1 MTIPH
6 LLGIIENLAV
16 DAVIV
21 KEEGRRLTLE
31 GQSLNEAIRN
41 KLAQLFD
48 ILCQE
53 NCSTAGV
60 IIVSDR
66 QNLGP
71 DDLADESYDDEPW
84 RFVLAKSELAKK
96 VAAREVE
103 DTLLF
108 FSLNGFH
115 RWLETIDP
123 FIHPINPEPD
133 FATPTTIRV
142 NGLQHAFGGESLW
155 ILPVGAPVPEIKT
168 VDMPQMS
175 EIHGLIHVNAADR
188 SIRVCPGGFALT
200 WGVINE
206 DTAGPLL
213 KMSALVLSAC
223 LIQELKRVDG
233 QYEATLRGT
242 KRVSMPLE
250 KPDQIIQCQ
259 TLAKLVE
266 AVAWVYQE
274 RPETRL
280 KLVMDRLSI
289 DSQPD
294 DTLLFCMQE
303 YIDVALQQARDSYA
317 FVILERK
324 DAYHKEMRELM
335 KDMKAQADLFAA
347 KVRDLVSSLTRDI
360 LGVLVFIG
368 FSFIGKF
375 DQKNLAS
382 LLISDELSLVVKFL
396 AGYLVLS
403 CVLQLIMHWR
413 DVSLTYKESQKWLD
427 TLQNY
432 TSRKDK
438 EDNFLSLLRQ
448 RKKTLYIAMAISG
461 VFYAGLTIITWNLP
475 CLIQRLLAL

>member
-1 MTIPH
+1 MTIHH
-6 LLGIIENLAV
+6 LLGIIEGLAV
-16 DAVIV
+16 DSVV
-21 KEEGRRLTLE
+21 VTEESRRLTLE
-31 GQSLNEAIRN
+31 GQSLNGNIRN
-41 KLAQLFD
+41 KLARLFD
-48 ILCQE
+48 HLRQQG
-53 NCSTAGV
+53 CSDAGV
-60 IIVSDR
+60 IRVSNT
-66 QNLGP
+66 QNLGL
-71 DDLADESYDDEPW
+71 DDLSEASLDDEPW
-84 RFVLAKSELAKK
+84 RLVLAKSALAK
-96 VAAREVE
+96 AISARDIE

-115 RWLETIDP
+115 SWLENVDP
-123 FIHPINPEPD
+123 FVHPLSPEPD
-133 FATPTTIRV
+133 FAKPTTIRV
-142 NGLQHAFGGESLW
+142 NGLQHAFGGELLW
-155 ILPVGAPVPEIKT
+155 VLPIDDPVQETKA
-168 VDMPQMS
+168 VSMPPMS

-188 SIRVCPGGFALT
+188 SIRVCPSGFALT
-200 WGVINE
+200 WGVIDEN
-206 DTAGPLL
+206 TAGPLL

-223 LIQELKRVDG
+223 LVQELKRVDG

-242 KRVSMPLE
+242 KRVSMPLA
-250 KPDQIIQCQ
+250 KPNQIIQSQ

-266 AVAWVYQE
+266 TVVWVYQE

-289 DSQPD
+289 DSQPE

-303 YIDVALQQARDSYA
+303 YLDVALQQARDSYA

-347 KVRDLVSSLTRDI
+347 KVRDLVTSLTRDI
-360 LGVLVFIG
+360 LGVLVFVG

-396 AGYLVLS
+396 AGYLILS
-403 CVLQLIMHWR
+403 CVLQLVMHWR
-413 DVSLTYKESQKWLD
+413 DVSLTYRESQKWLD

-438 EDNFLSLLRQ
+438 EDSFLSLIHK
-448 RKKTLYIAMAISG
+448 RKTTLYIAMGISG
-461 VFYAGLTIITWNLP
+461 LLYAGLSLVTWNLP
-475 CLIQRLLAL
+475 CLIQRLLTM

>member
-1 MTIPH
+1 MTIPD
-6 LLGIIENLAV
+6 LLGIIEDLAV
-16 DAVIV
+16 DSAVV
-21 KEEGRRLTLE
+21 TEESRRLTIE
-31 GQSLNEAIRN
+31 GQSLNGAIRN
-41 KLAQLFD
+41 KLARLLD
-48 ILCQE
+48 ILSQE
-53 NCSTAGV
+53 DCSGAGV
-60 IIVSDR
+60 IRVSDT
-66 QNLGP
+66 QNLGS
-71 DDLADESYDDEPW
+71 DDLSDASYDDEPW
-84 RFVLAKSELAKK
+84 RFVLAKSALAKK
-96 VAAREVE
+96 VPARDVE

-115 RWLETIDP
+115 RWLETVDP
-123 FIHPINPEPD
+123 FVHPVSPEPD
-133 FATPTTIRV
+133 FVNPTTIRV
-142 NGLQHAFGGESLW
+142 NGLQHAYGSESLW
-155 ILPVGAPVPEIKT
+155 VLPVAAPVPEAKS
-168 VDMPQMS
+168 VSMPPMS

-188 SIRVCPGGFALT
+188 SIRVCPSGFALT

-206 DTAGPLL
+206 NTAGPLL

-223 LIQELKRVDG
+223 LVQELKRVDG
-233 QYEATLRGT
+233 RYEATLRGT

-250 KPDQIIQCQ
+250 KPGQIIQSQ

-266 AVAWVYQE
+266 TVAWVYQE

-289 DSQPD
+289 DSQAE

-303 YIDVALQQARDSYA
+303 YLDVALQQARDSYA

-347 KVRDLVSSLTRDI
+347 KVRDLVASLTRDI
-360 LGVLVFIG
+360 LGILVFIG

-396 AGYLVLS
+396 AGYLILS
-403 CVLQLIMHWR
+403 CALQLIMHWR
-413 DVSLTYKESQKWLD
+413 DVSLTYRESQKWLD

-438 EDNFLSLLRQ
+438 EDNFLSLLNK
-448 RKKTLYIAMAISG
+448 RKKTLYIAMVISG
-461 VFYAGLTIITWNLP
+461 VFYAVLSVVTWNLP

>member
-1 MTIPH
+1 MTIPD
-6 LLGIIENLAV
+6 LLCIIEDLAV
-16 DAVIV
+16 DAAAVV
-21 KEEGRRLTLE
+21 EESRRLTLE
-31 GQSLNEAIRN
+31 GQSLTGAIRN
-41 KLAQLFD
+41 KLARLLN
-48 ILCQE
+48 ILSRE
-53 NCSTAGV
+53 GCSSAGV
-60 IIVSDR
+60 IRISDT
-66 QNLGP
+66 QNLGA
-71 DDLADESYDDEPW
+71 DDLSDASYDNEPW
-84 RFVLAKSELAKK
+84 RLVLAKSALAKK
-96 VAAREVE
+96 MPARDDE

-115 RWLETIDP
+115 RWLETVDP
-123 FIHPINPEPD
+123 FISPVSPEPD

-142 NGLQHAFGGESLW
+142 NGLQHAFGGEFLW
-155 ILPVGAPVPEIKT
+155 VLPVEAPVPEIKA
-168 VDMPQMS
+168 VSMPPIS
-175 EIHGLIHVNAADR
+175 EIHGLIHVNAADK
-188 SIRVCPGGFALT
+188 SIRVCPSGFALT
-200 WGVINE
+200 WGAINE
-206 DTAGPLL
+206 NTAGPLL
-213 KMSALVLSAC
+213 KLSTLVLSAC
-223 LIQELKRVDG
+223 LVQELKRVDG
-233 QYEATLRGT
+233 QYDATLRGT

-250 KPDQIIQCQ
+250 KSGQIIQSQ

-266 AVAWVYQE
+266 TINWVYQE

-303 YIDVALQQARDSYA
+303 YLDVALQQARDSYA

-403 CVLQLIMHWR
+403 CVLQLVMHWR
-413 DVSLTYKESQKWLD
+413 DVSLTYRESQKWLD

-438 EDNFLSLLRQ
+438 EDSFLSLLNK
-448 RKKTLYIAMAISG
+448 RKTTLYIAMCLSG
-461 VFYAGLTIITWNLP
+461 LMYAGLSLVTWSLP
-475 CLIQRLLAL
+475 CLIRRLLAM